1 MTSRLKCEVKKTG
14 LRQVELAELTGIKVK
29 TVSRQCITG
38 IKTIRVA
45 KRYARVL
52 NCNPLDLIEL

>member
-1 MTSRLKCEVKKTG
+1 MDTRLKCQVKKSG
-14 LRQVELAELTGIKVK
+14 MRQVELAKLTGIKVK